1 MGSDPFSST
10 PFNFNEFQGGY
21 GSIQREDVVLQG
33 EHGFSSTMES
43 LRGRNNLPTTSE
55 QNQKQQ
61 HDLNFDPLMIEE
73 FNFEPIQQPK
83 QPLQETKE
91 PKKNKQVLPSSLASL
106 ELLSNYG
113 SRFKRLG
120 KQNISDSSVQ
130 TCVGPQKLSTEE
142 IMRLAG
148 ARYIQHSTQ
157 LCDDVCFPV
166 HPYGFG
172 LGVLSQ
178 EENRDIE
185 LAQFL
190 LAAAERVGC
199 QQFERASMLLS
210 SHFQWNSS
218 GDGAVQRVVFHFA
231 QALLE
236 RIRRETGGKAL
247 AERQEKQVELLKV
260 TAIGLQGKTELEET
274 GKGPS
279 IMVVLEVEA
288 MHNSPSCVNRFIEA
302 LFFYA
307 AFFDCIGTS
316 MKQDHECRMRIEGI
330 LSEGI
335 RNIVAM
341 EDGERTVRNVKIDV
355 WRRFFAR
362 YRMVETTFSESSLYQ
377 ANLVAKKF
385 ACGNFCTV
393 DRNGKCLI
401 VGWKGTP
408 IHSIS
413 VWKFL

>member
-1 MGSDPFSST
+1 MP
-10 PFNFNEFQGGY
+10 
-21 GSIQREDVVLQG
+21 G
-33 EHGFSSTMES
+33 EHSFFSTME
-43 LRGRNNLPTTSE
+43 LLGGINTFPTSSE
-55 QNQKQQ
+55 KNQKQQ
-61 HDLNFDPLMIEE
+61 YDFNFDPLMLEE
-73 FNFEPIQQPK
+73 FNFVLVHQPK
-83 QPLQETKE
+83 QSLQEIKE
-91 PKKNKQVLPSSLASL
+91 PKKNEQVLPSSIASL

-157 LCDDVCFPV
+157 LCDDVCIPV

-236 RIRRETGGKAL
+236 RIRRETGGKVTL
-247 AERQEKQVELLKV
+247 NKCEKNCEREMIEKL
-260 TAIGLQGKTELEET
+260 
-274 GKGPS
+274 
-279 IMVVLEVEA
+279 
-288 MHNSPSCVNRFIEA
+288 R
-302 LFFYA
+302 
-307 AFFDCIGTS
+307 
-316 MKQDHECRMRIEGI
+316 
-330 LSEGI
+330 
-335 RNIVAM
+335 
-341 EDGERTVRNVKIDV
+341 
-355 WRRFFAR
+355 
-362 YRMVETTFSESSLYQ
+362 
-377 ANLVAKKF
+377 
-385 ACGNFCTV
+385 
-393 DRNGKCLI
+393 
-401 VGWKGTP
+401 
-408 IHSIS
+408 
-413 VWKFL
+413 